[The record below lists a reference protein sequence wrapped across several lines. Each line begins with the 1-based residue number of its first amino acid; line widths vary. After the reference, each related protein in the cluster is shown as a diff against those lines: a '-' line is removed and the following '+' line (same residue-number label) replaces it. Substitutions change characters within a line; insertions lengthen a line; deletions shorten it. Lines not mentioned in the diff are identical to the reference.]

1 MVRKGKGQRRKPFK
15 DEWYDRQPDGTL
27 KRRTKWFATKQ
38 EADDHEDQRRKSR
51 PMGRPSIDPGSTVEV
66 VAQRLKAL
74 TELRRGNT
82 ARFYAS
88 NLDAH
93 ILPHFRG
100 WPMRDVDRGTVM
112 DFLLT
117 MRKAPVI
124 RDGKT
129 LRPRHADSTV
139 RGILA
144 TFSKLAAVAVS
155 SQIYPANPFARL
167 GAELGLA
174 AKPAARRNAV
184 KKKAMTRPQ
193 LTRFRAA
200 VEAMAPRLAPLFL
213 LLARTGL
220 RINEALA
227 LRVVDLDLDAGTLRV
242 EREKVKDHKVPGKPD
257 AWTIGPPKSDHGV
270 RTVRLT
276 PQLATILRRWLE
288 VDRAKE
294 KLRHGWPVTPPWL
307 FYVERHPGT
316 YGDDPCAGTFDDSN
330 VRRVMRTVLRQLHEA
345 DVKAGLPVD
354 ARFPRHFTPH
364 CFRHT
369 FASLLL
375 SEGQKPLQWV
385 KEQLGHES
393 IKLTSDTYGS
403 WLPAVDA
410 TGNDCLDDDG
420 AEAVSHGQGRT

>member
-1 MVRKGKGQRRKPFK
+1 MVKRGKGKRRKPFK

-38 EADDHEDQRRKSR
+38 EADDNEDQRRKLR

-112 DFLLT
+112 DFLLK

-167 GAELGLA
+167 GAELGLS
-174 AKPAARRNAV
+174 AKPAARRNAI
-184 KKKAMTRPQ
+184 KKKAMTRDQ
-193 LTRFRAA
+193 LARFLRE
-200 VEAMAPRLAPLFL
+200 VDLTAPRVSPLFL

-227 LRVVDLDLDAGTLRV
+227 LRVSDVDLDAGTLHV
-242 EREKVKDHKVPGKPD
+242 EREKVKAHKVNGQPD
-257 AWTIGPPKSDHGV
+257 AWIIGPPKSDHSV
-270 RTVRLT
+270 RDVRLT
-276 PQLATILRRWLE
+276 RHLVLVLRRWLE
-288 VDRAKE
+288 IDRAKE
-294 KLRHGWPVTPPWL
+294 KLRHGWPMTPPWL

-330 VRRVMRTVLRQLHEA
+330 VRRIMRTVLRQLHEA
-345 DVKAGLPVD
+345 DKRAGLPLD
-354 ARFPRHFTPH
+354 ARFPLHFTPH
-364 CFRHT
+364 TFRHT

-375 SEGQKPLQWV
+375 SEGKPLQWV

-403 WLPAVDA
+403 WLPVIDA
-410 TGNDCLDDDG
+410 TGNDCLDDVDLG
-420 AEAVSHGQGRT
+420 SVSHGQGGK